1 MAPLIGSF
9 VWIVGLISAM
19 ALLFKPTRPLFSQ
32 HVEAFPFVNRNSSA
46 GRGFR
51 QGKGA
56 AELFQSTTKRFR
68 EQKCTL
74 FVLVVSADAGNLSLS
89 S

>member
-32 HVEAFPFVNRNSSA
+32 HVEAFSCNRNSSA
-46 GRGFR
+46 GAGFR